1 MKSPIFDGNERGIY
15 PPLPSN
21 EVMEYFDL
29 PGVARNLARAH
40 RMLEIRIVESLDHI
54 YQLRASGCGQELTS
68 LYMQE
73 VNGLCCALRD
83 ISGTKYVNVNFSSKE
98 WMDAHRG

>member
-1 MKSPIFDGNERGIY
+1 MKNPLFDCSDHSGF
-15 PPLPSN
+15 PPLPSAA
-21 EVMEYFDL
+21 VMEYFDR
-29 PGVARNLARAH
+29 PGVARSLEKAH

-54 YQLRASGCGQELTS
+54 YSLRDSGCGKEVIS

-73 VNGLCCALRD
+73 VNGICLALRD
-83 ISGTKYVNVNFSSKE
+83 ISGTKYMDVNFSSKE

>member
-1 MKSPIFDGNERGIY
+1 MKNPLFNCDNRSGY
-15 PPLPSN
+15 PPLPSD

-29 PGVARNLARAH
+29 PGVARNLTRAH
-40 RMLEIRIVESLDHI
+40 RMLEVRIVESLDYI
-54 YQLRASGCGQELTS
+54 YNLRDSGCGTELIS

-73 VNGLCCALRD
+73 VNGICGALRD
-83 ISGTKYVNVNFSSKE
+83 ISGTKYANVNFSSKE